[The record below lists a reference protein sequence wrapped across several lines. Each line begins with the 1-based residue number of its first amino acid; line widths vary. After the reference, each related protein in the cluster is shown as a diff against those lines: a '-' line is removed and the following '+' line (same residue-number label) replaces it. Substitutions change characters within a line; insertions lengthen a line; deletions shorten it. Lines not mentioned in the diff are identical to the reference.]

1 MLWSLEKISWKL
13 SKTEMESA
21 QNVLSNAVIP
31 IDIRRDGQ
39 LIGTAEYV
47 AAEVLV
53 SKVIRSVLKMENRN
67 ILDLAFVHVLSI
79 PFLGGL
85 AAPFG
90 DQASISDASAGYTKA
105 LTDGAKGIPAVLA
118 AQWVLATASKGFHFP
133 WFTMKD
139 LLITAGSKAI
149 TRPLVYSIV
158 DKIGGMGQ
166 EGFMVMDQIFSNQ
179 VANSN
184 LKYK

>member
-1 MLWSLEKISWKL
+1 
-13 SKTEMESA
+13 MESA

-31 IDIRRDGQ
+31 IDIRRDSQ

-53 SKVIRSVLKMENRN
+53 SKVVRSILKMEQRN

-90 DQASISDASAGYTKA
+90 DQSRIDDAQAGYTQA

-118 AQWVLATASKGFHFP
+118 AQWILATASKGFHFP

-158 DKIGGMGQ
+158 DKIGDMGK
-166 EGFMVMDQIFSNQ
+166 EGFLVMDQIFSNQ
-179 VANSN
+179 VAKSN
-184 LKYK
+184 LKTK

>member
-1 MLWSLEKISWKL
+1 MQ
-13 SKTEMESA
+13 SA
-21 QNVLSNAVIP
+21 QNILSNAAIP
-31 IDIRRDGQ
+31 VDFRRDSQ

-53 SKVIRSVLKMENRN
+53 SKIVRSVLKMEQRN

-90 DQASISDASAGYTKA
+90 GQAAIDDAGAGYTKA

-118 AQWVLATASKGFHFP
+118 AQWILATASKGFHFP

-149 TRPLVYSIV
+149 TRPLIYSIV
-158 DKIGGMGQ
+158 EKIGGMGK
-166 EGFMVMDQIFSNQ
+166 EGFLVMDAIFANQ
-179 VANSN
+179 VAKSN
-184 LKYK
+184 LKSK